1 MTSAGLDWDREKWR
15 GSVASK
21 FICGG
26 EKNAVKYA
34 DEIIVL
40 SKGVQKYFIIA
51 IIFIGGL
58 FTKHYLPTYMDK
70 KGENLATKE
79 DVEEITKLTEQV
91 QKEFNE
97 AFELF
102 SSDVKFKYEYNY
114 AISCVFE
121 MREQVA
127 EMAGKNY
134 GNIKAHR
141 K

>member
-1 MTSAGLDWDREKWR
+1 MSLEMLTVHLDILLD
-15 GSVASK
+15 
-21 FICGG
+21 I
-26 EKNAVKYA
+26 
-34 DEIIVL
+34 L
-40 SKGVQKYFIIA
+40 IIA

-114 AISCVFE
+114 KDIGV
-121 MREQVA
+121 
-127 EMAGKNY
+127 
-134 GNIKAHR
+134 
-141 K
+141 